1 MAEQLPQDASYIS
14 LETFKRNGDG
24 VKTPVWC
31 APVGDEI
38 AVFTEGS
45 AFKVKRLGR
54 DPKVRVARCDVRG
67 KILGSWHQG
76 TGRVV
81 VSAKEEKSAY
91 EALHKK
97 YGWIMWLTDVMSTLS
112 GRIKRRKIIM
122 LKLD

>member
-1 MAEQLPQDASYIS
+1 M
-14 LETFKRNGDG
+14 
-24 VKTPVWC
+24 
-31 APVGDEI
+31 DEI

-54 DPKVRVARCDVRG
+54 DPKVRVARCDVHG
-67 KILGSWHQG
+67 KILGSGHEG

-81 VSAKEEKSAY
+81 VSAQEEKSADD
-91 EALHKK
+91 ALHKK

-112 GRIKRRKIIM
+112 GRIKRRKVIL